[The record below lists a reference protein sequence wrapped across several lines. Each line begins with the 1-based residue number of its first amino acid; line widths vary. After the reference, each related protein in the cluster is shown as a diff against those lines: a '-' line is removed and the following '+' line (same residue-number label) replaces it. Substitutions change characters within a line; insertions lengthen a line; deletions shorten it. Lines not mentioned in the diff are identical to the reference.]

1 MLIIVYDCGN
11 IKIIDDE
18 KIYRPP
24 FQKKEEKS
32 QTEKPTSNSEKQE
45 ELLSSLFP

>member
-1 MLIIVYDCGN
+1 MLIIVYDSGT

-24 FQKKEEKS
+24 FQKKETQS
-32 QTEKPTSNSEKQE
+32 QTESDMSNSEKQE
-45 ELLSSLFP
+45 E